1 MKRSQLVSQGTIQRM
16 RHEAEHAWNER
27 NLDLCLELL
36 ERASR
41 LDPANIQILLQLGR
55 MYGMRYDYA
64 AAERVFDKA
73 IRITP
78 KKVEILAAA
87 AQQAKDFYS
96 THLAE
101 GYLRSAIQQEHE
113 ITAEV
118 LVKLADIYERI
129 RRTNDA
135 EHLIARA
142 LQKNPG
148 YAPALLSSARLAAR
162 SKQFET
168 AERLLR
174 LAIPKADSDTKI
186 KGWYELGA
194 VLDRQERYDEA
205 MEAFLQAKVIL
216 RRTASPYIEHL
227 KRVRKHLA
235 QLRESLSD
243 DLFQRWFEFQNE
255 LQPLHR
261 LALLGGHPRSG
272 TTLLEQLLDSHPG
285 IVSAEETT
293 HFTDYAYTPLQRMH
307 PMGTPMLRV
316 LESASKDAIVKARSD
331 YYHASELCIGKS
343 LSEKLLVDKNPSLTL
358 TLPSLARIFP
368 EIKILLVLRDPR
380 DVCLSCF
387 MQPFVPIQQVNSSYL
402 SLDTTVEEYGELMKM
417 WLMVKPYLKSPFLEI
432 RYEAMIDDLELVA
445 RNVLNFLQVPWHAGV
460 LNYDQHATQKV
471 VRSPTYVDV
480 TQKLF
485 TRAKGRWQNYEKF
498 MAPHLEKL
506 DPFLKAF
513 GYD

>member
-1 MKRSQLVSQGTIQRM
+1 
-16 RHEAEHAWNER
+16 
-27 NLDLCLELL
+27 
-36 ERASR
+36 
-41 LDPANIQILLQLGR
+41 
-55 MYGMRYDYA
+55 
-64 AAERVFDKA
+64 
-73 IRITP
+73 
-78 KKVEILAAA
+78 
-87 AQQAKDFYS
+87 
-96 THLAE
+96 
-101 GYLRSAIQQEHE
+101 
-113 ITAEV
+113 
-118 LVKLADIYERI
+118 
-129 RRTNDA
+129 
-135 EHLIARA
+135 
-142 LQKNPG
+142 
-148 YAPALLSSARLAAR
+148 
-162 SKQFET
+162 
-168 AERLLR
+168 
-174 LAIPKADSDTKI
+174 
-186 KGWYELGA
+186 
-194 VLDRQERYDEA
+194 
-205 MEAFLQAKVIL
+205 
-216 RRTASPYIEHL
+216 
-227 KRVRKHLA
+227 
-235 QLRESLSD
+235 
-243 DLFQRWFEFQNE
+243 
-255 LQPLHR
+255 
-261 LALLGGHPRSG
+261 
-272 TTLLEQLLDSHPG
+272 
-285 IVSAEETT
+285 
-293 HFTDYAYTPLQRMH
+293 
-307 PMGTPMLRV
+307 
-316 LESASKDAIVKARSD
+316 VKARSD